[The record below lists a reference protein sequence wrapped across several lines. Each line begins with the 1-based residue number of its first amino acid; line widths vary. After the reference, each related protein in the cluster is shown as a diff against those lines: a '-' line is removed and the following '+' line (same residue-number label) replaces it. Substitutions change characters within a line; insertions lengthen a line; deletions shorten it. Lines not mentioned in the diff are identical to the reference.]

1 MRISVAIT
9 LFFFVC
15 FFSWKVWE
23 DEQVKRALKADQV
36 ELSHVKYGLF
46 NVDQWKQI
54 AVDIV
59 SRKVDEFEIT
69 ADNREEVLKKTEDLL
84 YEVLDE
90 VEEVLREENRKSL
103 GGFFKQLASDLF
115 VPFDDVR
122 KGVPRYA
129 ETIVDRLNDPQTKS
143 DIKDFVREKVDEA
156 ADGTVGTMDYQL
168 FNMLLERYESR
179 SQEEALGKISA
190 MRQTVRER
198 QRPFIIGLGVSV
210 FLMLLMV
217 ATGARSRA
225 ERMGFTLTAFVLLAG
240 GVTLPM
246 IDIEATITQF
256 SFLLA
261 GEPVMFEDQ
270 VLFFQSKSILEVI
283 GVLITEGDPPLV
295 VVSFLILSF
304 SVLLPMTKIALT
316 LSAQYSGE
324 EKHTRGVIYWLLYRS
339 GKWSMADVMVVALFM
354 AYIGFSGVINSQLT
368 QIERNTGTLE
378 IFTTNNS
385 TLQLGFYLF
394 TAYALCGILLSST
407 LKRRMTPDA

>member
-1 MRISVAIT
+1 MRIVLAIT

-23 DEQVKRALKADQV
+23 DEQVKRQLKADQV

-54 AVDIV
+54 AVEIV

-69 ADNREEVLKKTEDLL
+69 TDNREEVLKKTEDLL

-103 GGFFKQLASDLF
+103 GGFFKQLASDIF
-115 VPFDDVR
+115 VPFEDVR

-129 ETIVDRLNDPQTKS
+129 ETIVDRLNDPEIKG

-156 ADGTVGTMDYQL
+156 ADGTVGTMDYQY
-168 FNMLLERYESR
+168 FNRLLSRYESNT
-179 SQEEALGKISA
+179 QAEALGKIASRRA
-190 MRQTVRER
+190 SVRER
-198 QRPFIIGLGVSV
+198 QEPFIIGLGVVV
-210 FLMLLMV
+210 FLMLVLLG
-217 ATGARSRA
+217 TGARSRPEQLA
-225 ERMGFTLTAFVLLAG
+225 FILTAFVLLAG
-240 GVTLPM
+240 GISLPM

-261 GEPVMFEDQ
+261 GEPVLFEDQ

-295 VVSFLILSF
+295 VVSFLILAF

-316 LSAQYSGE
+316 LATQFG
-324 EKHTRGVIYWLLYRS
+324 RGVVHRKGVVYWLVYRS

-378 IFTTNNS
+378 VFTTNNS

-394 TAYALCGILLSST
+394 TAYAFCGILMSSAV
-407 LKRRMTPDA
+407 RRKNESS